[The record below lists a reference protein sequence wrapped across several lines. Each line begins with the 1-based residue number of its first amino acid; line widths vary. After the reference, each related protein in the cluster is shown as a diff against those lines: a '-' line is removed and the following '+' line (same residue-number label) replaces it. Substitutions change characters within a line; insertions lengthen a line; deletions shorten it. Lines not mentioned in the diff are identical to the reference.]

1 MQQTGAGLVEMMV
14 AMGISLLISLVIMTA
29 YLGGVSTQRA
39 QSDMTRL
46 QESAR
51 FSYLLIG
58 KELKK
63 SGYRNPN
70 SYSDASGAPS
80 PTFCVENLTGFAGA
94 PLLPPPNEPTSVTLG
109 DNTTATVLNRS
120 DSVLLR
126 YYGNDIASGV
136 PEYAPNPDTSIV
148 DCLGNVVGQATKD
161 AGLVSNFAG
170 QATLVEDT
178 LYVAADASNGNEP
191 SLYCSSTTRVA
202 GTVTRT
208 KTVAL
213 VPGVES
219 LQFLYGDDTNS
230 DSQVE
235 RYVTADNLSSTFN
248 ILNVMVS
255 MVIRS
260 QNPVEINNA
269 QRVFNHFGTDYAPS
283 DTAPN
288 GDTGSVFTSPT
299 DKRLRVHFSSVVA
312 LTNYPTCQ

>member
-1 MQQTGAGLVEMMV
+1 MKQTGAGLVEMMV

-70 SYSDASGAPS
+70 SYSGTSGAPP

-94 PLLPPPNEPTSVTLG
+94 SLLPLNDPTSVTLG
-109 DNTTATVLNRS
+109 DNTTPTVLNRS

-136 PEYAPNPDTSIV
+136 PENAPDPDTSIV
-148 DCLGNVVGQATKD
+148 DCLGNVVGKATKD

-178 LYVAADASNGNEP
+178 LYVAADPDNGNEP
-191 SLYCSSTTRVA
+191 SLFCSSTTRVA

-208 KTVAL
+208 WNIPL

-219 LQFLYGDDTNS
+219 MQFLYGDDTNS
-230 DSQVE
+230 DSQVD
-235 RYVTADNLSSTFN
+235 RYVTAANLSSTFN

-260 QNPVEINNA
+260 QNLVEINNA

-283 DTAPN
+283 NTAPN

>member
-1 MQQTGAGLVEMMV
+1 MKQKGAGLVEMMV

-70 SYSDASGAPS
+70 SYPGASGAP
-80 PTFCVENLTGFAGA
+80 PLAFCVENMTGFAGA
-94 PLLPPPNEPTSVTLG
+94 PLLPLNDPTSVTLR
-109 DNTTATVLNRS
+109 DNATPTVLNRS

-136 PEYAPNPDTSIV
+136 PENAPDPDPSMV
-148 DCLGNVVGQATKD
+148 DCLGNVVGQATRD
-161 AGLVSNFAG
+161 AGVVSNFAG

-191 SLYCSSTTRVA
+191 SLFCSSTTRVA

-208 KTVAL
+208 STVAL

-230 DSQVE
+230 DSQVD
-235 RYVTADNLSSTFN
+235 RYVTAANLSSTFN
-248 ILNVMVS
+248 VLNVMVS